1 MQPDDIT
8 IICNAIRSGVDYLTA
23 AIAKGYTYDQAVKE
37 LSDEKLKAEIQKAEA
52 LFEVLQIHKINAEGG
67 FKGAMW
73 LLQKKMPEKYGDRIP
88 VQQAQVRQ
96 IEAKQAEIVDY
107 NDDPELH

>member
-1 MQPDDIT
+1 
-8 IICNAIRSGVDYLTA
+8 
-23 AIAKGYTYDQAVKE
+23 
-37 LSDEKLKAEIQKAEA
+37 
-52 LFEVLQIHKINAEGG
+52 
-67 FKGAMW
+67 
-73 LLQKKMPEKYGDRIP
+73 MPEKYGDRIP